1 MFTKIT
7 DYQKAV
13 ENIRSHLKNYLL
25 THNLKSMVV
34 GVSGGID
41 SALTAALASK
51 VALELNMPFFA
62 RSITIESNK
71 PDEVERSIM
80 VGKAFA
86 TDFRHVDLTE
96 AYHLLRPFIVEDF
109 DKENTEDRSFKIR
122 MGNVKARLRMIYL
135 YDLAAKNKG
144 LVLSTDNYTELL
156 LGFWTLHGDVGD
168 LGMIQNLWKTEVY
181 EMAKW
186 IAENEANEE
195 QAKALWSCINA
206 IPTDGLGITNS
217 DLDQLG
223 AASYSE
229 VDKILQAYLSGDKTL
244 ENHSVIKRHLTT
256 SFKRN
261 NPYNFPR
268 EIILGKF

>member
-1 MFTKIT
+1 
-7 DYQKAV
+7 
-13 ENIRSHLKNYLL
+13 
-25 THNLKSMVV
+25 MVV

-51 VALELNMPFFA
+51 VAQQLNMPLIA
-62 RSITIESNK
+62 RSLTIESNK
-71 PDEVERSIM
+71 PDEIERSIM

-96 AYHLLRPFIVEDF
+96 AYHKIQPLIVEDF
-109 DKENTEDRSFKIR
+109 DKEDKNSMSFKIR
-122 MGNVKARLRMIYL
+122 MGNIKARLRMIYL

-168 LGMIQNLWKTEVY
+168 IGMIQNLWKTEVY

-186 IAENEANEE
+186 LAQNEANEE
-195 QAKALWSCINA
+195 QAKALWACINA
-206 IPTDGLGITNS
+206 VPTDGLGITNS
-217 DLDQLG
+217 DLDQLK
-223 AASYSE
+223 APSYSE
-229 VDKILQAYLSGDKTL
+229 VDKILQAYLAGDKSL
-244 ENHSVIKRHLTT
+244 ENHPVIQRHLA
-256 SFKRN
+256 SAYKRN

-268 EIILGKF
+268 EIILGE